1 MKIVLDTNIIYQDY
15 KLNGQRILK
24 LYEASK
30 RLGYELAVPEVV
42 VDEVVNQY
50 RRDLESANSTFVKG
64 LTQLRKL
71 TGLKNKFPFESTAF
85 VDEQC
90 RVFETD
96 YQQRIKELGITIL
109 PYPKVAHKM
118 MVAKDLRRIKP
129 FREDSKGY
137 RDALIWKTVKENLIP
152 SKMLFDEC
160 QIILLSEN
168 TKDFGEYG
176 KLHAD
181 LEKELAEIGFTCDVV
196 ELMSNVD
203 EFFKDRIDIEFE
215 ELSAIQEKLQKE
227 YKYNRVDL
235 RQTIEESLYN
245 EYVVNGA
252 FDSSYDSNEDD
263 ISLFPHEF
271 ENPDIQDVTVKDI
284 TVTSVRKLTDQT
296 VLVQCNVTS
305 TATGDAYL
313 YKSDFYLFDED
324 NLPTVLDNDWN
335 KHYMLVAVEVNIT
348 AEVTLHVSPR
358 LSRVNSVE
366 VRTVEVER

>member
-50 RRDLESANSTFVKG
+50 RRDLESANSAFVKG
-64 LTQLRKL
+64 ITQLRKL
-71 TGLKNKFPFESTAF
+71 TGLKGKFPFESPVF

-90 RVFETD
+90 RLFETD
-96 YQQRIKELGITIL
+96 YHQRIKELGITIM

-137 RDALIWKTVKENLIP
+137 RDALIWETVKENLIP

-168 TKDFGEYG
+168 TKDFGEDG

-181 LEKELAEIGFTCDVV
+181 LEKELEGIGFTCEVV

-203 EFFKDRIDIEFE
+203 AFFKDRIDTEFE
-215 ELSAIQEKLQKE
+215 ELSTIQEKLQKE

-235 RQTIEESLYN
+235 KQTIEESLHN

-252 FDSSYDSNEDD
+252 FDSGYDPKGADNS
-263 ISLFPHEF
+263 IFPREF
-271 ENPDIQDVTVKDI
+271 ENPDIQDVSVNEI
-284 TVTSVRKLTDQT
+284 TVSSVRKLTDQT
-296 VLVQCNVTS
+296 VLVQCNVKS
-305 TATGDAYL
+305 TASGDAYV
-313 YKSDFYLFDED
+313 YKADYYLFDED

-335 KHYMLVAVEVNIT
+335 KHYMLVAVEVNVT
-348 AEVTLHVSPR
+348 SEVTLHVSPR
-358 LSRVNSVE
+358 LSKVNSVE
-366 VRTVEVER
+366 VRTLEVER